1 MKKQSSVKLGDL
13 LKDYLSDIGKSQGI
27 LGARVVRC
35 WDETMEENVVKATS
49 SKFFRDGIL
58 YVTLSSSI
66 IRTILTRRKKSIVY
80 LLNKSLGGMYVKSLV
95 LR

>member
-35 WDETMEENVVKATS
+35 WDETMEENVRKATS
-49 SKFFRDGIL
+49 SRFFKDGVL
-58 YVTLSSSI
+58 YVTISSSI
-66 IRTILTRRKKSIVY
+66 IRTIVSRRSKSIIY

>member
-1 MKKQSSVKLGDL
+1 MKKQSSKPIGEL
-13 LKDYLSDIGKSQGI
+13 LREYLNSMGGKEGL

-35 WDETMEENVVKATS
+35 WDEKMEPNIVKATS
-49 SKFFRDGIL
+49 SRFYKDGTL
-58 YVTLSSSI
+58 YVTISSSI
-66 IRTILTRRKKSIVY
+66 IRTIVSRRSKSIIY

>member
-49 SKFFRDGIL
+49 SKFFREGIL